1 MVNYP
6 AKKNN
11 EDMEDIKSISEWFF
25 LLGLVFII
33 IGITILIVVS
43 VEELEFNDFLISNI
57 WSLGLL
63 IMGSISIT
71 GGAIVYALRLFKQKN
86 M

>member
-11 EDMEDIKSISEWFF
+11 EEMEDIKSISEWFF
-25 LLGLVFII
+25 LLGLVFIT
-33 IGITILIVVS
+33 IGIIILIVIS

-63 IMGSISIT
+63 IIGSISIT
-71 GGAIVYALRLFKQKN
+71 GGAIVYALRSLK
-86 M
+86 